1 VTINDI
7 HPWQD
12 LNYLLEGNPRQQA
25 AYHAIQDLRII
36 QILGQF
42 NPTLVGTL
50 PIGIDIPG
58 SDLDIICEATDLDS
72 LSMLIRSAYDNHKDF
87 NHKFK
92 VINALQSFIATFQYQ
107 RFPIQ
112 VFAQPLPVEQQN
124 AFRHMLVEARLLE
137 IGGPKAIQEICQ
149 LKLCGLKTEPAF
161 ARYFHLTGDP
171 YARLLELSLLN
182 NEELINALQNYCFVH
197 FVRFISYR
205 FY

>member
-1 VTINDI
+1 MTYTDT

-12 LNYLLEGNPRQQA
+12 LSYLLGGNPRQRA
-25 AYHAIQDLRII
+25 AYHTLQELWII
-36 QILGQF
+36 QVLGQF

-72 LSMLIRSAYDNHKDF
+72 FSMMVRMEFSRQKDF
-87 NHKFK
+87 NLKFK
-92 VINALQSFIATFQYQ
+92 TINDLPSTVATFHYKDL
-107 RFPIQ
+107 PIQ
-112 VFAQPLPVEQQN
+112 IFAQPIPVEQQN

-137 IGGPKAIQEICQ
+137 IGGPKAIQEIRQ
-149 LKLCGLKTEPAF
+149 LKLYGLKTEPAF

-182 NEELINALQNYCFVH
+182 NEELINALQN
-197 FVRFISYR
+197 
-205 FY
+205 